1 MTSQGAG
8 PAPRPTELSLEE
20 PMGIPT
26 ASSPLQG
33 RAPRAGRAP
42 PPERGQRPKAR
53 HVPFPLQRG
62 GVHSGS
68 PPLVGEGGAK
78 RLTAPLLVWA
88 QRAGTGDPAG
98 AAGGGGGPRGGEAG
112 EDGAELVGSGGAGG

>member
-1 MTSQGAG
+1 
-8 PAPRPTELSLEE
+8 
-20 PMGIPT
+20 MGIPT

-42 PPERGQRPKAR
+42 PPPSAGSGPRLGTFHSPCNA
-53 HVPFPLQRG
+53 G

-78 RLTAPLLVWA
+78 RLIAPPLAWA
-88 QRAGTGDPAG
+88 QRAGSGDPAG
-98 AAGGGGGPRGGEAG
+98 AAGGGGGPRGEEAG